1 LTSKNQSMTSV
12 ITGDIIGSR
21 RAVNPEKWLV
31 PLKEF
36 FNTLGKEPE
45 VWQFFRGDSFQL
57 EIKEP
62 QNALF
67 TAIQIKA
74 LTKCIKGL
82 DVRMA
87 IGIGSKTYDSPKIT
101 EANGDAFVFSGSL
114 FEKMKKKTLAIKSPW
129 EELDKELNLY
139 LDLALLTMDKWTQ
152 NSAEIVKITF
162 EMPEATQTEVGVR
175 LKITQGRISDRQ
187 KRAGLEEIQKM
198 EQRYRKLIT
207 DKIGKL

>member
-1 LTSKNQSMTSV
+1 MTSV

-21 RAVNPEKWLV
+21 RAINPETWLV
-31 PLKEF
+31 PLKAF

-45 VWQFFRGDSFQL
+45 DWQFFRGDSFQL

-62 QNALF
+62 QKALF
-67 TAIQIKA
+67 TAILIKA
-74 LTKCIKGL
+74 ITKCVKGL

-114 FEKMKKKTLAIKSPW
+114 FEKMKKKTLAIKSSW
-129 EELDKELNLY
+129 EELDSEINLY
-139 LDLALLTMDKWTQ
+139 LDLALLTMDKWTP

-162 EMPEATQTEVGVR
+162 EMPHATQTEVGAE
-175 LKITQGRISDRQ
+175 LNITQGRISDRQ
-187 KRAGLEEIQKM
+187 KRAGLDEIQKM
-198 EQRYRKLIT
+198 EKRYRKLVT
-207 DKIGKL
+207 EKMGKL